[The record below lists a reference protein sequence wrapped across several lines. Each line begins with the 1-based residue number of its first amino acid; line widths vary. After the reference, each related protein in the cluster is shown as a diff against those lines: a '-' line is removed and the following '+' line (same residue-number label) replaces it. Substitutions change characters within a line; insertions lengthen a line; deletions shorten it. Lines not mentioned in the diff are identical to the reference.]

1 MSIPDAAARKAVAR
15 GLVRQ
20 IAKEHG
26 YISEET
32 YAKMDEEMRREVA
45 EAQFTKDTMIGAS
58 IVTLAKNLYSKDV
71 RFIFELLQNADDNH
85 FTNAAAL
92 AVVPYVSF
100 RVYED
105 RIVVECNEDGFSEAN
120 LRALCNVGKSSK
132 TGAQGYIGEK
142 GIGFKSVF
150 KVAWKVHIQSGE
162 YSFTFKHRKGD
173 SGMGMIS
180 PEWQEPT
187 EELAGSFTRMTLYL
201 HGKDDAGYEETQ
213 HRTIAA
219 QLNELQP
226 AMLLFLKKLKRI
238 ELHFYDDNGVETASS
253 IISAYNA
260 GRPSRHMLE
269 KLDKKN
275 GSIEGTQ
282 RMYHV
287 VETLARNLPRNENR
301 EYSVEEEA
309 SRANSTAPVVLAFP
323 LTNDDVPFIEHQ
335 DVFAFLPVRRVGFNF
350 LIHSDFVTQANRE
363 DIVTTSSR
371 NLHLLDGLAEAFVI
385 AMRELCQHPTLK
397 YRWMR
402 YLPKLSGYPWDPFW
416 RKLMDKIKYRI
427 REEEILI
434 LRDCASAKKIE
445 AARRLA
451 IRKCDKHG
459 NPLFD
464 DIPGQSVCYLSPSYE
479 DGDLDM
485 LDDFGLQYMAQDELH
500 RRVEYDLSRRTS
512 RIRSPETDDDWHER
526 AARCLDLSF
535 EQGWDNRISELKEFK
550 LIPLTN
556 GQWVSANKSPVYFPT
571 TENGLLIPEDLGLAL
586 VDPQAARLQKRRQL
600 FTYLGVKYAPADDIR
615 NKVLQKYKTTD
626 LVKLDLQ
633 TSLIHLRFLYL
644 THEKNHETGAR
655 STELGLCD
663 TDGAMH
669 STAHHFYMV
678 NKKRYGLWGLVSG
691 VQNYFRFDDVH
702 FVNEGYFVDPPGKP
716 EQHSLTWK
724 VWFDKFLGVHTYP
737 RLVHTDHDGLSK
749 ECRFIAQHLPGE
761 FLGFLSHVW
770 NDQGAAIECKP
781 NLIDELKEFEVPCR
795 REQAMHLSGTYLP
808 LQTLLQESDKFMRHN
823 EAFPF
828 LRLPED
834 LHSAQLV
841 AKWDFLTIFGVKK
854 DANLQFY
861 LDILRYIQE
870 DNLNASD
877 LTDTAR
883 VLRLYIHL
891 HKECDVPSDEGG
903 QRMKGGN
910 VRQAVES
917 ESYLFIPSWGDGEA
931 CWVSP
936 SQCIL
941 NGPIEMQT
949 KYPVLTRYNDI
960 FSTYKDDLLKLEK
973 FFHVT
978 LSIPTCSWENII
990 EELKFLKGDSCT
1002 ELDRIRSLYQ
1012 HLSSMKMDDNSIEL
1026 VKNAFE
1032 VEALILARSG
1042 EVTWSRPSQ
1051 CLWSRPTPIRGKVN
1065 LSTEYNASFE
1075 KFFVGILGV
1084 RRLEASIVYSE
1095 LLALSAEEATV
1106 TQVKTLMWILN
1117 SQLEMEPLDCSPQNL
1132 LQRPIL
1138 PVRGVDGQVSLQ
1150 PKDAEFAIIDRK
1162 RLGMIFHDNIPF
1174 LDFTIDEICQ
1184 LKPLLMW
1191 ASLEDRYLSRLVRE
1205 TSALESRGTFSIS
1218 ESSQDIRRKARG
1230 LLRIAVHF
1238 KSPRVT
1244 GDGRELYSLFR
1255 NSQTLETATVSTTLS
1270 IVMQD
1275 RVVVSKEVDQG
1286 ELHIENDAEGLRI
1299 YVPHDEG
1306 LRDTCFH
1313 SSLPRRL
1320 MSWIMGQAGPQNDAQ
1335 LDPSAVAAV
1344 TSILPAKASSVERIL
1359 DDEGIIGVNI
1369 GNEDDAV
1376 EEAADIGNED
1386 KVIEAPI
1393 GDPFAPT
1400 TPSTPSAAL
1409 RIRSYSPEPR
1419 TPDSRSLAD
1428 SEDGYVEG
1436 VTPATEYTWDESGRS
1451 AAARRYSHSPGR
1463 YLSLSDFT
1471 TRASEAQRRAASEYR
1486 ALLSHV
1492 SSAARN
1498 CRLLAGAYDLR
1509 SLSDA
1514 LEDDRTTASQ
1524 AFNEGDLFGAGM
1536 ASMARD
1542 KKVGAAGE
1550 LFVFELL
1557 SSLNPPL
1564 RGFCRDNWKSTI
1576 RRYATA
1582 HPDYADMSDW
1592 RGNETSDLEYK
1603 DENGTLTEALVRHG
1617 YLSSTWR
1624 GRRAQYYIEVK
1635 TTPGPW
1641 DTPFFM
1647 SHAQYEKMRKLST
1660 QDSIYAIFRVSDL
1673 YSTRVGC
1680 RIYVDPLKLATAEWP
1695 LEHPGTYKVVFAI
1708 QWCLLA
1714 CWQVIVWSDR
1724 VTFSIKIRR
1733 RNCTRH
1739 RGDRKPDPSLRGQ
1752 RRYFVPP
1759 ILGGRELARG
1769 VERPIFC
1776 HNQRFGGIGGE
1787 ACGLTPAQEQ
1797 AKREFLDN
1805 YLSYLPEEALTA
1817 DQLSHLMRLLDR
1829 ILVSGVLTQCVDVR
1843 TEVGPYPRDMLP
1855 LFAAGLARTHGRLR
1869 THRTENV

>member
-1 MSIPDAAARKAVAR
+1 MSIPDAATRKAIAR
-15 GLVRQ
+15 GLVQ
-20 IAKEHG
+20 KIAKEHG
-26 YISEET
+26 YIREET

-45 EAQFTKDTMIGAS
+45 EAQFAKDTMIGAS

-85 FTNAAAL
+85 FSDATAL
-92 AVVPYVSF
+92 PVEPYVSF
-100 RVYED
+100 RVHED
-105 RIVVECNEDGFSEAN
+105 RIVVECNEDGFSEDN

-150 KVAWKVHIQSGE
+150 KVAWKVHIQSGD

-173 SGMGMIS
+173 SGMGMVS

-187 EELAGSFTRMTLYL
+187 EELAGPLTRMTLYL
-201 HGKDDAGYEETQ
+201 HGKDDTGYEETQ
-213 HRTIAA
+213 RRTIAA

-253 IISAYNA
+253 IISSYNV
-260 GRPSRHMLE
+260 GRPSRHMLV
-269 KLDKKN
+269 KSDNKN
-275 GSIEGTQ
+275 GNIERTQ
-282 RMYHV
+282 RVYHV

-301 EYSVEEEA
+301 EYSVKEEA
-309 SRANSTAPVVLAFP
+309 SRAYSTAPVILAFP
-323 LTNDDVPFIEHQ
+323 LTNDDVPFLEPQ

-371 NLHLLDGLAEAFVI
+371 NLHLLDGLAETFVI
-385 AMRELCQHPTLK
+385 AMRELCQHPRLK

-416 RKLMDKIKYRI
+416 RKLVDKIKYRI
-427 REEEILI
+427 RDEEILI
-434 LRDCASAKKIE
+434 LRDSASTKKIKD
-445 AARRLA
+445 ARRLA
-451 IRKCDKHG
+451 IRMCDKHG
-459 NPLFD
+459 NPLID
-464 DIPGQSVCYLSPSYE
+464 DIPGQSACYLSPSYE
-479 DGDLDM
+479 EGDLDM

-512 RIRSPETDDDWHER
+512 RMRSSETDDDWHER

-556 GQWVSANKSPVYFPT
+556 GQWVSANKSPVYFPA

-586 VDPQAARLQKRRQL
+586 VDPQAARMKNRRQL
-600 FTYLGVKYAPADDIR
+600 LTYLGVKYAPVEDTR
-615 NKVLQKYKTTD
+615 NRVIQKYKTTD
-626 LVKLDLQ
+626 LVELDLE
-633 TSLIHLRFLYL
+633 TSLTHLRFLYL
-644 THEKNHETGAR
+644 THEKNHEAGAR
-655 STELGLCD
+655 SIELGLCD

-678 NKKRYGLWGLVSG
+678 NKKRYGLWGLVNG

-702 FVNEGYFVDPPGKP
+702 FVNEGYFINPPEKP

-737 RLVHTDHDGLSK
+737 RLVHTDHDELSK

-770 NDQGAAIECKP
+770 NDQGATIECKP
-781 NLIDELKEFEVPCR
+781 NLINELKEFEVPCR

-808 LQTLLQESDKFMRHN
+808 LQTLLQESDKFMRHA
-823 EAFPF
+823 EGFPF

-834 LHSAQLV
+834 LHSAHLV
-841 AKWDFLTIFGVKK
+841 AKWDFLTILGVKK
-854 DANLQFY
+854 VANLQFY

-877 LTDTAR
+877 LTDPAR
-883 VLRLYIHL
+883 VLHLYIHL
-891 HKECDVPSDEGG
+891 HEECDVSRDERE

-910 VRQAVES
+910 VR
-917 ESYLFIPSWGDGEA
+917 
-931 CWVSP
+931 
-936 SQCIL
+936 
-941 NGPIEMQT
+941 
-949 KYPVLTRYNDI
+949 
-960 FSTYKDDLLKLEK
+960 
-973 FFHVT
+973 
-978 LSIPTCSWENII
+978 
-990 EELKFLKGDSCT
+990 
-1002 ELDRIRSLYQ
+1002 
-1012 HLSSMKMDDNSIEL
+1012 
-1026 VKNAFE
+1026 NAFE

-1042 EVTWSRPSQ
+1042 EVTWWRPSQ

-1075 KFFVGILGV
+1075 KFFVDVLGV

-1138 PVRGVDGQVSLQ
+1138 PVRGVDGRVSLQ
-1150 PKDAEFAIIDRK
+1150 PKDAEFAIVDRK
-1162 RLGMIFHDNIPF
+1162 RLGAIFHDDIPC

-1184 LKPLLMW
+1184 LKLLLMW
-1191 ASLEDRYLSRLVRE
+1191 AALEDRYLSRLVRE

-1230 LLRIAVHF
+1230 IAVHF

-1244 GDGRELYSLFR
+1244 GDGRELYRLFR
-1255 NSQTLETATVSTTLS
+1255 NSQTLETATISTTLS
-1270 IVMQD
+1270 IVMQG

-1320 MSWIMGQAGPQNDAQ
+1320 MAWIMGQAGAQNDAQ

-1376 EEAADIGNED
+1376 EEPADIGNEY
-1386 KVIEAPI
+1386 KVTEAST

-1419 TPDSRSLAD
+1419 TPDSRNLAD

-1436 VTPATEYTWDESGRS
+1436 ETPATEYTWDESGRS
-1451 AAARRYSHSPGR
+1451 AAARRYSHLPGR
-1463 YLSLSDFT
+1463 YLSPSDFT
-1471 TRASEAQRRAASEYR
+1471 TRTSGAQRRATSEYR

-1492 SSAARN
+1492 LSAARN
-1498 CRLLAGAYDLR
+1498 CRLLAGAFDLS

-1514 LEDDRTTASQ
+1514 LEDDRTTASR

-1592 RGNETSDLEYK
+1592 TGNETSDLEYK
-1603 DENGTLTEALVRHG
+1603 DENGMLTEALVRHG

-1660 QDSIYAIFRVSDL
+1660 EDSIYAIFRVSDL

-1680 RIYVDPLKLATAEWP
+1680 RIYIDPLKLASEG
-1695 LEHPGTYKVVFAI
+1695 LLVF
-1708 QWCLLA
+1708 
-1714 CWQVIVWSDR
+1714 
-1724 VTFSIKIRR
+1724 
-1733 RNCTRH
+1733 
-1739 RGDRKPDPSLRGQ
+1739 
-1752 RRYFVPP
+1752 
-1759 ILGGRELARG
+1759 
-1769 VERPIFC
+1769 
-1776 HNQRFGGIGGE
+1776 
-1787 ACGLTPAQEQ
+1787 
-1797 AKREFLDN
+1797 
-1805 YLSYLPEEALTA
+1805 TA
-1817 DQLSHLMRLLDR
+1817 DRWT
-1829 ILVSGVLTQCVDVR
+1829 GK
-1843 TEVGPYPRDMLP
+1843 PR
-1855 LFAAGLARTHGRLR
+1855 
-1869 THRTENV
+1869 V